1 MSNTSPI
8 TNLAIIGRL
17 ELLRTRF
24 EKLWIPGAV
33 ESELRQLPNPT
44 ALAAIDDAFR
54 RGWIAVRQAPDNA
67 NPPAV
72 DRETRP
78 GRGRSDRTGRGHV
91 GRRRKAA
98 SRIGLQVTGILGV
111 LLRAKQRGEIPLL
124 LPELNALRTRARF
137 FVGERL
143 ERELLLAAD
152 ESS

>member
-1 MSNTSPI
+1 M
-8 TNLAIIGRL
+8 
-17 ELLRTRF
+17 
-24 EKLWIPGAV
+24 
-33 ESELRQLPNPT
+33 RQLPNPT

-67 NPPAV
+67 TLRLLTAKLDPGEAEAIALAV
-72 DRETRP
+72 DMSAEWVVLDETD
-78 GRGRSDRTGRGHV
+78 G
-91 GRRRKAA
+91 RKAA

-124 LPELNALRTRARF
+124 LPELNALRTQARF
-137 FVGERL
+137 FVDEPL